1 MSDALPGSASRD
13 VLNAYHRPVIL
24 V

>member
-1 MSDALPGSASRD
+1 MSDALAGSASRD